1 MNFFNIGTAELLLIF
16 VVALIVV
23 GPRRLPEIARSLGK
37 VVNDI
42 RKISKEFTA
51 EMTRELEAPTKELTE
66 VTQGLKAPVKGL
78 TKELTEVTQG
88 LKAPVKEL
96 TKELTEVTQG
106 LKAPVK
112 ELTKELTE
120 VTQELET
127 PAKELKETT
136 DQNASEKAAQGDQD
150 NG

>member
-16 VVALIVV
+16 VIALIVV

-37 VVNDI
+37 VVNDV
-42 RKISKEFTA
+42 RKMSQEFTA
-51 EMTRELEAPTKELTE
+51 EVTRGLEAPAKELTEVKRELEAPVKGLTE
-66 VTQGLKAPVKGL
+66 VTQGL
-78 TKELTEVTQG
+78 T
-88 LKAPVKEL
+88 APVKEL
-96 TKELTEVTQG
+96 TKELAGVTQG
-106 LKAPVK
+106 LKDPAK
-112 ELTKELTE
+112 ELAKELTE
-120 VTQELET
+120 ATQELET